1 MKAFILNS
9 NFSSYIVYNNE
20 DLLKRQ
26 LRLLSKFEITDLY
39 FLYKNNNIDK
49 YCMEYDLHYTI
60 IDNISNVFDGSLE
73 DDILILNGDS
83 VFSEYILSDILAFNT
98 KAAALNS
105 YADISGITIDKNNIV
120 KNIDIN
126 TIDKYNR

>member
-39 FLYKNNNIDK
+39 FLYKNNNIYL
-49 YCMEYDLHYTI
+49 YCM
-60 IDNISNVFDGSLE
+60 
-73 DDILILNGDS
+73 
-83 VFSEYILSDILAFNT
+83 
-98 KAAALNS
+98 
-105 YADISGITIDKNNIV
+105 
-120 KNIDIN
+120 
-126 TIDKYNR
+126 